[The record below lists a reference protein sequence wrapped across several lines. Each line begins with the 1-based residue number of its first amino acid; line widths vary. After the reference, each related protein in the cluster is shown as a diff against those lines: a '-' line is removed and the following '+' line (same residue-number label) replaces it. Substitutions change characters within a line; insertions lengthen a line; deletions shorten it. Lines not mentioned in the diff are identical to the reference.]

1 MNKKIIVASL
11 AKIANKLDSNKL
23 YSKANEITEI
33 MVKIAQE
40 DPGQDDPELTPPNPE
55 IQQEIQKIEKNN
67 LQKQTELD
75 KKVEDT
81 NSLDQLYILRDEL
94 INKPPFDKIT
104 MQYYI
109 NGINEKIT
117 LLEMTV
123 LKKFQ
128 QLISKPYFESNIKN
142 FQAIGSKIEQDPAFK
157 NLHEKT
163 KEKIRL
169 YYSNLA
175 KKIQTRSQERG
186 NIPLLNTD
194 TMQGKPDQI
203 SSFVIKNMQYEANK
217 IVSPQ
222 TLQPI
227 MQNYLAN
234 ILEENNAS
242 ELEEER
248 KLRFIKDTYKV
259 DGIEAYQLASVLRDP
274 KQENMRATF
283 QSYEQDLMI
292 EELID
297 EFKALKELSST
308 ILENAKKYA
317 QTGSEDSFERVYKS
331 TLPFTDFAP
340 VRTIYNLKEFVYNN
354 YKSLSK
360 SVSDANKLFT
370 AVNEA
375 HQKVES
381 ALRGSPNKDRTR
393 NPTWF
398 KLPTSQEQMDENRKL
413 YTPLYPGSR
422 PPEQ

>member
-1 MNKKIIVASL
+1 MDKKIIISSL
-11 AKIANKLDSNKL
+11 NKIANELDNIGSFVD
-23 YSKANEITEI
+23 ANEVTKI

-186 NIPLLNTD
+186 NIPLTNTD

-283 QSYEQDLMI
+283 QSYEQDLII

-340 VRTIYNLKEFVYNN
+340 VRTIYNLKE
-354 YKSLSK
+354 L
-360 SVSDANKLFT
+360 L
-370 AVNEA
+370 
-375 HQKVES
+375 
-381 ALRGSPNKDRTR
+381 LI
-393 NPTWF
+393 
-398 KLPTSQEQMDENRKL
+398 
-413 YTPLYPGSR
+413 
-422 PPEQ
+422 

>member
-1 MNKKIIVASL
+1 MNKKIIISSL
-11 AKIANKLDSNKL
+11 NKIANELDNIGSFVD
-23 YSKANEITEI
+23 ANEVTKI

-40 DPGQDDPELTPPNPE
+40 DPGQNDPELTPPNPE
-55 IQQEIQKIEKNN
+55 IWQEIQKIDKNN
-67 LQKQTELD
+67 LQKATELD
-75 KKVEDT
+75 KKLKDT
-81 NSLDQLYILRDEL
+81 NSLDELYNLKNEL
-94 INKPPFDKIT
+94 LDNPSFDKIK

-109 NGINEKIT
+109 NDIDEKIT

-123 LKKFQ
+123 LRKFQ

-142 FQAIGSKIEQDPAFK
+142 FQAIGSKIELDPAFIS
-157 NLHEKT
+157 LHEKT
-163 KEKIRL
+163 KQKIRL
-169 YYSNLA
+169 YYTNLA

-217 IVSPQ
+217 IVNPQ

-227 MQNYLAN
+227 MQNYLTN
-234 ILEENNAS
+234 ILEENNATQ
-242 ELEEER
+242 LEEDR
-248 KLRFIKDTYKV
+248 KYQFVKDTYKV
-259 DGIEAYQLASVLRDP
+259 EGFDAFQLASRLKDP

-283 QSYEQDLMI
+283 QAYEQDNLI

-297 EFKALKELSST
+297 EFKALKQLSST

-360 SVSDANKLFT
+360 SVSDANKLFI
-370 AVNEA
+370 AANEA
-375 HQKVES
+375 YQKVEN
-381 ALRGSPNKDRTR
+381 ALKGSPNINRTR

-398 KLPTSQEQMDENRKL
+398 KLPFSQEEMDENRNL
-413 YTPLYPGSR
+413 YSPLYPGSR
-422 PPEQ
+422 PPE